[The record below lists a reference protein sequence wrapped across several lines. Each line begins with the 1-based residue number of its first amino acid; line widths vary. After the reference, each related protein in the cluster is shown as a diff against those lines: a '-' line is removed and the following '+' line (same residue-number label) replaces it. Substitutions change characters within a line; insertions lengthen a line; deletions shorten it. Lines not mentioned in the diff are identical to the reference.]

1 MDGWIDVCD
10 SWQKK
15 FKLDKRQKERES
27 SRADILLLAG
37 RHLQWE
43 QMMRIK
49 APAELKTFPCP
60 PPLFKVRPF
69 LALQLAEGRRPAKGR
84 QPWHTVGWRLGER
97 TRSSLAW
104 ALAVLKLCACDRR
117 ASRPSF
123 PVISSLKP
131 QITALWN
138 WWAVRRDPAE
148 LSGADT
154 LKWTGPGEMANSL
167 ISEGTATF
175 WRLAA
180 DNVCSL

>member
-1 MDGWIDVCD
+1 MCVIYDRR
-10 SWQKK
+10 SSRNL
-15 FKLDKRQKERES
+15 KLDKKRVKQSRHPAPGRS
-27 SRADILLLAG
+27 SPPVGTNDENKSSCRAENLPVSPSIIQG
-37 RHLQWE
+37 
-43 QMMRIK
+43 I
-49 APAELKTFPCP
+49 
-60 PPLFKVRPF
+60 RPF